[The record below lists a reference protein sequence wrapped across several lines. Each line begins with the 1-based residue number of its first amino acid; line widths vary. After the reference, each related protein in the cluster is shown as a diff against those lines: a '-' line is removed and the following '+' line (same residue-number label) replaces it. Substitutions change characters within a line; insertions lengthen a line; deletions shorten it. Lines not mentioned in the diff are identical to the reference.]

1 MVNAK
6 HHALLE
12 KAYQNARVTG
22 LKKFNKLRPRLVSIK
37 THSGRNPTR
46 NRRSTVTPLQQRQ
59 DDSPPSDLVLVY
71 KGAKDKHI
79 PTGGRRW
86 KEGRNGMGWKR
97 GGVRFRL
104 ELEERRGEST
114 GREIVLAKQ
123 GEHKLRREAINF
135 GPETMTNMEMNHLKS
150 CKLPGKKRTGL

>member
-1 MVNAK
+1 MEGGK
-6 HHALLE
+6 E
-12 KAYQNARVTG
+12 WDG
-22 LKKFNKLRPRLVSIK
+22 
-37 THSGRNPTR
+37 
-46 NRRSTVTPLQQRQ
+46 
-59 DDSPPSDLVLVY
+59 
-71 KGAKDKHI
+71 KGV
-79 PTGGRRW
+79 
-86 KEGRNGMGWKR
+86 

-123 GEHKLRREAINF
+123 GEHKPRREAINF